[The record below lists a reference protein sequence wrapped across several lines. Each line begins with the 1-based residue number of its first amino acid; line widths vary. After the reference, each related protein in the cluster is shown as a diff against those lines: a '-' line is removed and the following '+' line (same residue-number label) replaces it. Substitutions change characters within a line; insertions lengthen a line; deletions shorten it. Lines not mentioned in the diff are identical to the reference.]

1 MLGIVYGWSAEV
13 EFEVGVV
20 CMIWHVNILFS
31 FFSRS
36 RELSW
41 FRIPTGLVDVSI
53 DK

>member
-1 MLGIVYGWSAEV
+1 MYDMACEYFV
-13 EFEVGVV
+13 
-20 CMIWHVNILFS
+20 LFS
-31 FFSRS
+31 GS